1 MRLSDFNY
9 NLPPELIAQHP
20 LPDRSSSR
28 LLVLHQNIDQETI
41 IEDKQFTDLL
51 ELLKPNDLLIFNDT
65 KVIPARLFGRKESGG
80 AVEILLERI
89 IDTNKAIVQIRAS
102 KSPKPGNQILIGI
115 IAN

>member
-65 KVIPARLFGRKESGG
+65 KVIPARLFGKK
-80 AVEILLERI
+80 
-89 IDTNKAIVQIRAS
+89 KAAGQLKFS
-102 KSPKPGNQILIGI
+102 
-115 IAN
+115 